1 MKQVFR
7 YLNIIFSTTGT
18 FIILIFILA
27 LLNGGSVH
35 FAAGSFGFLLIMLL
49 SILINIVMDYVIHD
63 M

>member
-7 YLNIIFSTTGT
+7 FLNVILSTTGT
-18 FIILIFILA
+18 FIILIFIVA

-35 FAAGSFGFLLIMLL
+35 FVSNSFGFLLIMLL
-49 SILINIVMDYVIHD
+49 SILINIIMDYVIHD

>member
-7 YLNIIFSTTGT
+7 FLNVIFSTTGT
-18 FIILIFILA
+18 FIILTFIVA
-27 LLNGGSVH
+27 LLNGGSIEFV
-35 FAAGSFGFLLIMLL
+35 AGSFGFLLIMLL

>member
-7 YLNIIFSTTGT
+7 CLNIIFSTTGT
-18 FIILIFILA
+18 FIIFTFIVA
-27 LLNGGSVH
+27 LLNDGSVE
-35 FAAGSFGFLLIMLL
+35 FVAGSFGFLLIMLL